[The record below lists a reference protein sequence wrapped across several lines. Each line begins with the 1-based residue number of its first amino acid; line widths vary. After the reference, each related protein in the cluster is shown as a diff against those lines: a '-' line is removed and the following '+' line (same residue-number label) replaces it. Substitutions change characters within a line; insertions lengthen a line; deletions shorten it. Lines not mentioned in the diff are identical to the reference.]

1 MGCKS
6 RFDGVECFMYEVR
19 AGPPSWTVFYG
30 YSQPGHPGTKPV
42 FKHNNV
48 IYNIYSRF
56 STKVNTLPWHTLIL
70 IALSF
75 NKY

>member
-30 YSQPGHPGTKPV
+30 YSQPGYPGTKPV

-48 IYNIYSRF
+48 I
-56 STKVNTLPWHTLIL
+56 
-70 IALSF
+70 
-75 NKY
+75 